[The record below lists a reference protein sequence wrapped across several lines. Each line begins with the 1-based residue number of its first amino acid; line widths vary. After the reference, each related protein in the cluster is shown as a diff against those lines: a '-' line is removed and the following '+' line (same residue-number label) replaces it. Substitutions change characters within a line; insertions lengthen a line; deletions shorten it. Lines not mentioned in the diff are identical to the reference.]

1 MACTGNKAP
10 INITQINNNTIET
23 CEVTCSF
30 DFAYGS
36 SSCNVTPNGN
46 YLSYKYDGNTK
57 VSYNTSDKVSN
68 YVVNE
73 IRIYSPPLNKYTT
86 TDNNNAVAELFVH
99 HTSSNT
105 GKNLLL
111 CIPLAVKD
119 IPSKSSEVFS
129 QIISTSIEQDGGEQ
143 SINVSNFTL
152 ESLIP
157 ITEFYSY
164 NGDIPYSPTG
174 NNICSGTNANII
186 IFPADGTINMNS
198 QTLSTLRTLI
208 TNSGTTTHQ
217 NPDSVNLR
225 YNKDGTLHN
234 ASGGGDDIYIEC
246 NPVGHDGEI
255 IENVANDTTSGS
267 ESQRERTPMLDDKT
281 KKIIYDVLISLFGIL
296 IGGIIIY
303 YSAKYIN
310 SYLSKE
316 ANLPFTSASS
326 TQTE

>member
-10 INITQINNNTIET
+10 IDITQINNNTIET
-23 CEVTCSF
+23 CNVTCNF

-68 YVVNE
+68 YIVND
-73 IRIYSPPLNKYTT
+73 IRIYAPPLNKYTLT
-86 TDNNNAVAELFVH
+86 NNNNAVAELFIH

-119 IPSKSSEVFS
+119 IPSKSSEVLK

-186 IFPADGTINMNS
+186 IFPADGTINMNT
-198 QTLSTLRTLI
+198 QTLSTLKSLI
-208 TNSGTTTHQ
+208 TTSSSSEHQ
-217 NPDSVNLR
+217 NPENVNIR

-234 ASGGGDDIYIEC
+234 GSGGGDDIYIEC
-246 NPVGHDGEI
+246 NPVGHDGEV
-255 IENVANDTTSGS
+255 IENAFSGDDHNNVS
-267 ESQRERTPMLDDKT
+267 REKKPLLDDNT
-281 KKIIYDVLISLFGIL
+281 KKILFDVIVSILGVL
-296 IGGIIIY
+296 IGGLIIY
-303 YSAKYIN
+303 YTAKYMN
-310 SYLSKE
+310 AYLSGE
-316 ANLPFTSASS
+316 ANLPFTSG
-326 TQTE
+326 TTNKT